1 MALIAIHRE
10 ERGKTDRDRDIGI
23 FQSFTDEVSPSTRN
37 VGILANNAPITNRN
51 GECVVRLTCF
61 PNII

>member
-10 ERGKTDRDRDIGI
+10 GRGKTDRDWDVGI
-23 FQSFTDEVSPSTRN
+23 FQSFTDEVSPRTRN
-37 VGILANNAPITNRN
+37 VGILANNAPITNCN

>member
-1 MALIAIHRE
+1 MALIAMHRE
-10 ERGKTDRDRDIGI
+10 ERGKPYRDRDVGI

-37 VGILANNAPITNRN
+37 VGILANNSLIINRN
-51 GECVVRLTCF
+51 GGSVVRLTCF

>member
-1 MALIAIHRE
+1 MVLIDIHGEGRE
-10 ERGKTDRDRDIGI
+10 ETDRDRDVGI
-23 FQSFTDEVSPSTRN
+23 FQSFTDEASPSARN
-37 VGILANNAPITNRN
+37 VCILANDGPITNRN

>member
-1 MALIAIHRE
+1 MAILRE
-10 ERGKTDRDRDIGI
+10 ERRKTDRDRDVGI

-37 VGILANNAPITNRN
+37 VGILTINAPVTDRN
-51 GECVVRLTCF
+51 GVCVVRLTCF

>member
-1 MALIAIHRE
+1 MALITIHRE
-10 ERGKTDRDRDIGI
+10 EKEKTDRDRDVGI

-37 VGILANNAPITNRN
+37 VGILANNAAIINRN

>member
-10 ERGKTDRDRDIGI
+10 EKGKTNRDRDVGI
-23 FQSFTDEVSPSTRN
+23 FQSFTDEVPASTRN
-37 VGILANNAPITNRN
+37 VGILANDVPITDRN
-51 GECVVRLTCF
+51 TERVVRFTCF